1 MANPQNP
8 EELLSSILAGEAQE
22 HPPGAGAAPPPGNAA
37 SAQAPMARPPRSEM
51 LLAESLR
58 QPEMAPWLEHLSQ
71 HLPAVREPE
80 LARYFRFALLG
91 VCAGFMERGLSPYLP
106 EHVEIIA
113 PLLAD
118 IQGVFDRIQSMNAA
132 YSPEEFCQQAY
143 AYGVHKATYLDWDL
157 YLSKEMY

>member
-1 MANPQNP
+1 MAYPQNP

-22 HPPGAGAAPPPGNAA
+22 DPPEPGASLPSIAVA
-37 SAQAPMARPPRSEM
+37 SAKTPMVSPTRSEI
-51 LLAESLR
+51 LLAESLQR
-58 QPEMAPWLEHLSQ
+58 PEITPWLEHLSQ
-71 HLPAVREPE
+71 HLPAVQEAE
-80 LARYFRFALLG
+80 LGRYFRFALLG

-143 AYGVHKATYLDWDL
+143 AYGVHEATYLDWDL